1 MLLPIKE
8 CGKGVNK
15 DVPASELAPGV
26 WSDALNIE
34 FDGVTFR
41 RRNGIQPVYNT
52 PTAVP
57 YFLLP
62 YITASKRFMVQAGLA
77 TVFVDDGTTRT
88 DITGTAPT
96 GVRANRWTG
105 GDFGG
110 VLGLNNGVDPVMY
123 WNGDTA
129 TDLATLP
136 AWPTGYKAD
145 TLRPFLSYWVAGGIT
160 KAGVKYPQ
168 LLMWS
173 DAAEPGAIP
182 TSFVA
187 SDTNQAGDDPMTG
200 KGAVVDMLPYGSVNI
215 IYCRQGRVSMRYIG
229 GNDVFAFDPMPGT
242 DGLLAPGCVVETPK
256 GHVFL
261 SSGDVLIHNGGEA
274 TSIAED
280 RIRAWLFATIDSTN
294 VQNAF
299 LTANPQKSEVW
310 ICFPM
315 SGSTD
320 CDRAAVWNW
329 ISDTWSIYDLPNVT
343 YGTSGLVASAISSGT
358 FDSDSDS
365 FDSDVTS
372 FDQNEYSPNE
382 GRLVVATSTPK
393 IGLANTGSSDFG
405 TAVSQLLERTGIK
418 PSDADEMLVLH
429 RSRWPVT
436 GTAGTTMTVYHGVH
450 KRADDT
456 PTYAALA
463 THTQGTSDWL
473 TRMTK
478 RGYYLAIKI
487 TSTSAQPLVG
497 RSLMLEYVTTGRW
510 G

>member
-1 MLLPIKE
+1 MFLPIKD

-41 RRNGIQPVYNT
+41 RRNGIQSAYT
-52 PTAVP
+52 APTVVP

-62 YITASKRFMVQAGLA
+62 YITASKRFMVQAGLGS
-77 TVFVDDGTTRT
+77 VFVDDGTTRT
-88 DITGTAPT
+88 NITGPVPT
-96 GVRANRWTG
+96 GARANRWTG
-105 GDFGG
+105 GDYTG
-110 VLGLNNGVDPVMY
+110 VLVLNNGVDTPMY

-129 TDLATLP
+129 TYLAGLP

-145 TLRPFLSYWVAGGIT
+145 TLRPFLNFLVAGGIT
-160 KAGVKYPQ
+160 KVGVKYPQ

-173 DAAEPGAIP
+173 SPADPGSLP
-182 TSFVA
+182 TAWTA
-187 SDTNQAGDDPMTG
+187 SDTNKAGDDPMTG
-200 KGAVVDMLPYGSVNI
+200 KGAIVDMLPYGNVNI
-215 IYCRQGRVSMRYIG
+215 IYCRQGRVAMRFID

-280 RIRAWLFATIDSTN
+280 RIRNWLFSTIDPTN
-294 VQNAF
+294 GPNTF
-299 LTANPQKSEVW
+299 LTVNPQKSEVW
-310 ICFPM
+310 ICFPQT
-315 SGSTD
+315 GSTD

-329 ISDTWSIYDLPNVT
+329 VSDTWSIYSLPKAT
-343 YGTSGLVASAISSGT
+343 YGASGLVAGNLSTSSWE
-358 FDSDSDS
+358 SDSAS
-365 FDSDVTS
+365 WDSDVSTW
-372 FDQNEYSPNE
+372 DQDEFSGNDAK
-382 GRLVVATSTPK
+382 LVLATSTPSL
-393 IGLANTGSSDFG
+393 GLANTGSTDFG
-405 TAVSQLLERTGIK
+405 SDVSQLLERTAIK
-418 PSDADEMLVLH
+418 PSDADDMLVLQ

-456 PTYAALA
+456 PTYATSA
-463 THTQGTSDWL
+463 THTQGTTDWIN
-473 TRMTK
+473 RMTK
-478 RGYYLAIKI
+478 RGHYMAIKV

-497 RSLMLEYVTTGRW
+497 RSLMLEYVPAGRW
-510 G
+510 